1 MGRASAC
8 GQVRAK
14 TAEVGKQVRAGSEKS
29 LGHATGARAPGLGLL
44 CWEAAMA
51 QLHMEGVCPGAPQET
66 PGDANTAAISR
77 VACKEPKQTLKPQQY
92 QPNLG

>member
-8 GQVRAK
+8 GQDQAK
-14 TAEVGKQVRAGSEKS
+14 MAEVGKQVRAGSRKS
-29 LGHATGARAPGLGLL
+29 PGHVTGARAPGLGLL

-51 QLHMEGVCPGAPQET
+51 QLHLEGVYPEAPQET

-77 VACKEPKQTLKPQQY
+77 VACKEPK
-92 QPNLG
+92 